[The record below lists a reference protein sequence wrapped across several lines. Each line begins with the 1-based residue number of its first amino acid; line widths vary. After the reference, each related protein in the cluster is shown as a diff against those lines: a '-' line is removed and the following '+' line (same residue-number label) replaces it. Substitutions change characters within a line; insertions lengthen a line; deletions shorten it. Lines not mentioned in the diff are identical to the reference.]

1 MTRPCRAG
9 AVVCDPMPVVPR
21 AASGRRAAVRTAGAA
36 LAAAALL
43 LAAPVAAAR
52 AQSLLDRVRQAAN
65 VARTLLPIS
74 TAKEIEIG
82 RGIAATIAGRFPV
95 STDAALTRYVNLVG
109 LTVASQAPRPDI
121 TYRFAVLETP
131 IVNAYA
137 APGGYIFITRGSLA
151 MIQSEAELAGVL
163 AHEVG
168 HVNRRHVIE
177 GIRKSDTMR
186 EVRNTVDI
194 EGATLDRVVGTGA
207 DALFTGL
214 SRGDELE
221 ADSLGLEYAAAAG
234 YDPGGL
240 AAFVGRLDQHA
251 GEGPVSEFFATHPK
265 PDERVE
271 RLVAIAQ
278 REGLSG
284 GVTLEDRYR
293 AIVK

>member
-1 MTRPCRAG
+1 MTRRVLA
-9 AVVCDPMPVVPR
+9 
-21 AASGRRAAVRTAGAA
+21 RRVARKLGV
-36 LAAAALL
+36 AALL
-43 LAAPVAAAR
+43 LAVPVGSAR
-52 AQSLLDRVRQAAN
+52 AQSLLDRMRQAASI
-65 VARTLLPIS
+65 ARTLLPIS
-74 TAKEIEIG
+74 TEKEIEIG
-82 RGIAATIAGRFPV
+82 RNIAATIAGRFPV
-95 STDAALTRYVNLVG
+95 STDMALTRYVTLVG

-121 TYRFAVLETP
+121 VYRFAVLETP

-151 MIQSEAELAGVL
+151 LIQNEAELAGVL

-186 EVRNTVDI
+186 EVRNAVDI
-194 EGATLDRVVGTGA
+194 QGATLDAVVGTGTN
-207 DALFTGL
+207 ALFTGL

-221 ADSLGLEYAAAAG
+221 ADSLGLEYAAGAG

-240 AAFVGRLDQHA
+240 AAFVHRLDQHA

-271 RLVAIAQ
+271 RLTAIAQ
-278 REGLSG
+278 REGLTG
-284 GVTLEDRYR
+284 GVTLAERYR
-293 AIVK
+293 ANVMK